1 MFTSPVSFLIIKS
14 TYTDAGMVMRDVKKS
29 VYIVLSVLLIVLSN
43 LYPIGDA
50 IRNEYKN
57 LDNGY
62 VVSEYHPS
70 ANLLSPYGVFNL
82 NALVSDHTI
91 ESGSGRIM
99 AMKIATES
107 LCIAGTDEIVEQWY
121 YLEVTLDDDC
131 YYAYR
136 ETEFVFTEG
145 DSEVLMVGDDISFDY
160 HVADD
165 GKRILDQ
172 VIDTRDPGIVVNREL
187 DREAQLKADKVH
199 AGVSVVLRALPIIL
213 IEIGILAGVYC
224 LHKKTKSNPDRSW
237 KKVYADSSFL
247 ICFVLCFFIC
257 MTFIQQ
263 NICRSGSSV
272 LCAIMDSMYPSIVYI
287 IWLVPIFAVIAL
299 VIYLIIASMKKDGKL
314 AALII
319 LLILLA
325 AIGISL
331 YVYIRSYNDRA
342 RNAEISVV
350 HAHAPI
356 IYIYNEENED
366 ENINVSLDLDGEL
379 DVTYPLYDES
389 CGWNVTAT
397 SDGVLEDEDGNT
409 YPFLFWEAT
418 LNMDY
423 DLSRGFCVR
432 GSDTESFL
440 NEALAELGLNEK
452 EAADFMSYWLPLMEG
467 NEYNVITF
475 QTTAYEDAS
484 GLIVTPEPDVTVR
497 INMLWYASSEYVEIE
512 PQELEDM
519 NPSLADRSGLTLVE
533 WGGEVIDEPV

>member
-1 MFTSPVSFLIIKS
+1 
-14 TYTDAGMVMRDVKKS
+14 MRDMKKS
-29 VYIVLSVLLIVLSN
+29 IYIVLAVLLIVLSN
-43 LYPIGDA
+43 LFPIGNA
-50 IRNEYKN
+50 ISNEYKN
-57 LDNGY
+57 LDNEY
-62 VVSEYHPS
+62 AVSEYHPS
-70 ANLLSPYGVFNL
+70 ANLLSSYGAFIS
-82 NALVSDHTI
+82 NAPVSDHTI
-91 ESGSGRIM
+91 ESGSGRIV

-107 LCIAGTDEIVEQWY
+107 LLIAGTDEIVEQWH
-121 YLEVTLDDDC
+121 YLEVTLDDGC

-136 ETEFVFTEG
+136 ETEFIFTE
-145 DSEVLMVGDDISFDY
+145 DDNEFLMAGDDISFDY

-172 VIDTRDPGIVVNREL
+172 VIDTRDPGIVVNREF

-213 IEIGILAGVYC
+213 IEIGILVGVYF
-224 LHKKTKSNPDRSW
+224 LHKKSKSNPDNSW
-237 KKVYADSSFL
+237 KDVYAQSSLL
-247 ICFVLCFFIC
+247 IYFTLCLLTY
-257 MTFIQQ
+257 MTLVQITLLM
-263 NICRSGSSV
+263 SESSV
-272 LCAIMDSMYPSIVYI
+272 WCALTCSVSLGLSISVLLI
-287 IWLVPIFAVIAL
+287 PIFAVIAL
-299 VIYLIIASMKKDGKL
+299 VIYIIIAAKKKERIT
-314 AALII
+314 AELIVLFIVFAVTGI
-319 LLILLA
+319 LLFV
-325 AIGISL
+325 S
-331 YVYIRSYNDRA
+331 IRSYRDRA
-342 RNAEISVV
+342 RRAAESVHV
-350 HAHAPI
+350 HAPI
-356 IYIYNEENED
+356 IYLYNEENED
-366 ENINVSLDLDGEL
+366 EMINVSLNLDGEL

-389 CGWNVTAT
+389 CGWSVTAT

-409 YPFLFWEAT
+409 YPFLFWEAA

-452 EAADFMSYWLPLMEG
+452 ETSDFMSYWLPLMEG

-475 QTTAYEDAS
+475 QTTAYEDAA

>member
-1 MFTSPVSFLIIKS
+1 
-14 TYTDAGMVMRDVKKS
+14 MRDMKKS
-29 VYIVLSVLLIVLSN
+29 VYIVLAVLLIVLSN
-43 LYPIGDA
+43 LFPIGDA
-50 IRNEYKN
+50 ISNEYKN
-57 LDNGY
+57 SDNEY
-62 VVSEYHPS
+62 AVYEYHPS
-70 ANLLSPYGVFNL
+70 ANLLSSYDAFIL
-82 NALVSDHTI
+82 SASVSDPTI
-91 ESGSGRIM
+91 ESGSGRIV
-99 AMKIATES
+99 AMKIDAIYEYIDGIERT
-107 LCIAGTDEIVEQWY
+107 GNGWY
-121 YLEVTLDDDC
+121 CLEVTLDDGC

-136 ETEFVFTEG
+136 DTEFIFTEG
-145 DSEVLMVGDDISFDY
+145 DNEFIMVGDEISFDY

-165 GKRILDQ
+165 GRRILDQ
-172 VIDTRDPGIVVNREL
+172 VICTCDPDTAVNREF
-187 DREAQLKADKVH
+187 DREAQLMANKVH
-199 AGVSVVLRALPIIL
+199 AALSVVLRALPIIL

-237 KKVYADSSFL
+237 KRVYADSSSLF
-247 ICFVLCFFIC
+247 CFVLILLIN
-257 MTFIQQ
+257 MAFIQYY
-263 NICRSGSSV
+263 ICQPGSNV
-272 LCAIMDSMYPSIVYI
+272 WCAIKDSIYPSIGNI

-299 VIYLIIASMKKDGKL
+299 VIYLSIASMKKDGNL
-314 AALII
+314 AAVLM
-319 LLILLA
+319 LILLVVI
-325 AIGISL
+325 IGIALFVS
-331 YVYIRSYNDRA
+331 IRSYNNRA
-342 RNAEISVV
+342 RNAAVPV

-432 GSDTESFL
+432 GCDTENFL

-452 EAADFMSYWLPLMEG
+452 ERADFMSYWLPLMEG

-475 QTTAYEDAS
+475 QTTAYEDAA

-512 PQELEDM
+512 PQELEGM

-533 WGGEVIDEPV
+533 WGGEVIDEPA

>member
-14 TYTDAGMVMRDVKKS
+14 KYTNVGMVMRDMKKS

-57 LDNGY
+57 LDNEY
-62 VVSEYHPS
+62 AVSEYHPS
-70 ANLLSPYGVFNL
+70 ANLLSPYGAFFS
-82 NALVSDHTI
+82 NAPVSDHTI

-99 AMKIATES
+99 ALKIATES
-107 LCIAGTDEIVEQWY
+107 LFIAGTDEIVEQWHL
-121 YLEVTLDDDC
+121 LEVTLDDDC

-136 ETEFVFTEG
+136 ETEFVFAEG

-165 GKRILDQ
+165 GRRILDQ
-172 VIDTRDPGIVVNREL
+172 VIDTRDPGIVVNREF

-199 AGVSVVLRALPIIL
+199 AVVSVVLRALPIIL

-263 NICRSGSSV
+263 YICRSGSSV
-272 LCAIMDSMYPSIVYI
+272 LCSIKDSMYTSIVYI

-299 VIYLIIASMKKDGKL
+299 VIYLIIASMKKDGNL

-319 LLILLA
+319 LIILLA

-331 YVYIRSYNDRA
+331 YVSIRSYNDRA
-342 RNAEISVV
+342 RNAEITVV

-356 IYIYNEENED
+356 IYIYNEENEG

-475 QTTAYEDAS
+475 QTTAYEDAA